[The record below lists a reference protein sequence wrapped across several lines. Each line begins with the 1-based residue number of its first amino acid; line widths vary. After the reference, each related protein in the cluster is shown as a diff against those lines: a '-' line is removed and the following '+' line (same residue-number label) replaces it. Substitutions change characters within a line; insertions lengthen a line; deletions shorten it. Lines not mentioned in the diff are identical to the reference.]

1 METRALPPLGGVHAE
16 IRKRVRRRRAR
27 SATINA
33 WEHIDHA
40 VNPSF
45 FKPRLRRD
53 LEIQTFVRRDG
64 QSYTM
69 VKTPVGPNYIRLTAE
84 ERALIGLM
92 DGTRTVKDLVVG
104 RFRESGTFEL
114 SAVADLVEELYQQG
128 FLDRTYDPVVERTLE
143 AKRAKRLRVPR
154 WMREFAATRKIE
166 FPGSH
171 RFFSAMYRWGAKFF
185 FMKPVVIV
193 CAVISVAGMVAFF
206 VLLGEHKYSLIGASA
221 AASVGLLY
229 LADYASTFVHE
240 SGHALATIHAERRV
254 NSAGFMLYLGMPA
267 FFIETTDTWMAPRK
281 GRITAAAAGPFIETV
296 TAGIATM
303 LALWLPATAFTLF
316 MYRYA
321 VLCYITIAQNLIPFL
336 RLDGYYIMM
345 DALEEQNLRERS
357 FEFVRFDL
365 IGKIRKREKF
375 SRLERIFAGYGIL
388 AVLFTALAVF
398 LSILFWSG
406 ILSDALRSAWRGGWT
421 SRILVSVLVALVAA
435 PLLRAAIRLLRA
447 VVRRISPLVRLARR
461 ATERR
466 WREDAAA
473 LFRSLPL
480 ADPLDDEAIAEIAE
494 HVRLVR
500 VPRGAVVVKQG
511 GPASEFF
518 VVRSG
523 SLEVTRVEDDGVD
536 RFIRKRE
543 RGRSFGEIALLEHT
557 TRTATVR
564 ALEPSELFALDKG
577 TFDRVLA
584 SNFEVANDVR
594 DELLS
599 IGSLRSMAPFASL
612 DDADAARLLR
622 SASWVN
628 FDPGERIVKQGDD
641 ADAFYVIASGQ
652 VDVIENR
659 RRVGRLGA
667 GDYFGEI
674 ALLMREPR
682 TATVRAAT
690 PVRVLELER
699 KAFDKVLAKSFRK
712 GRLAPS
718 RTLTR
723 EWEH

>member
-16 IRKRVRRRRAR
+16 IRKRVRRRRTRA
-27 SATINA
+27 AAVNA
-33 WEHIDHA
+33 WEEIDRA

-45 FKPRLRRD
+45 FKPRLRPDIEIRD
-53 LEIQTFVRRDG
+53 FVRRDG
-64 QSYTM
+64 LSYTM
-69 VKTPVGPNYIRLTAE
+69 VKTPRGPNYIRLTAE
-84 ERALIGLM
+84 ERSLVGLM

-143 AKRAKRLRVPR
+143 AKKAKRLRVPR
-154 WMREFAATRKIE
+154 WMREFAATRRLE

-171 RFFSAMYRWGAKFF
+171 RFFSAMYRWGARFF

-193 CAVISVAGMVAFF
+193 CAVISLAGMVAFF
-206 VLLGEHKYSLIGASA
+206 VLLGEHKYTLIGESA

-229 LADYASTFVHE
+229 VADYASTFVHE
-240 SGHALATIHAERRV
+240 SGHALATIHAGRRV

-281 GRITAAAAGPFIETV
+281 GRMTAAAAGPFIETV

-303 LALWLPATAFTLF
+303 AALWLPATAITLF
-316 MYRYA
+316 LYRYA

-365 IGKIRKREKF
+365 LGKIRKREKF

-398 LSILFWSG
+398 LSVLFWSG
-406 ILSDALRSAWRGGWT
+406 ILSDALTNAWRGGWT
-421 SRILVSVLVALVAA
+421 SRILVTVLVALVAA
-435 PLLRAAIRLLRA
+435 PLLRAMIRLIRA
-447 VVRRISPLVRLARR
+447 IVRRVRPLVRLARR

-466 WREDAAA
+466 WREEAAA
-473 LFRSLPL
+473 LFRALPL
-480 ADPLDDEAIAEIAE
+480 VDALDDDAVAEIAD

-500 VPRGAVVVKQG
+500 VPRGGVVVKQG
-511 GPASEFF
+511 EPGSEFY

-523 SLEVTRVEDDGVD
+523 SLEVTRVEDGEE
-536 RFIRKRE
+536 RFLRKRE

-564 ALEPSELFALDKG
+564 ALEPSEVFAIDKG
-577 TFDRVLA
+577 TFDRALA
-584 SNFEVANDVR
+584 SNFEVANEVR
-594 DELLS
+594 GELLS
-599 IGSLRSMAPFASL
+599 IADLRAMAPFAAL
-612 DDADAARLLR
+612 DDADAGRLLGG
-622 SASWVN
+622 ASWVT

-674 ALLMREPR
+674 ALLTREPR

-699 KAFDKVLAKSFRK
+699 KAFDRVLAKSFRK
-712 GRLAPS
+712 GRLAAS